1 MKLTEYLPP
10 NLVKVP
16 LDSTDKTGAIT
27 ELVDLVAAHIS
38 LGAMGGTNSSARDG
52 LLKAVL
58 DREAQRSTGVGR
70 GFAIPHAKTDTV
82 GTLVVALGRTK
93 SPIPFGAIDGQPVEL
108 IALLASPTNA
118 TSLHIQ
124 TLARLSRLVTNG
136 SMLSKILAAKS
147 ADELYAL
154 IAAGETE
161 P

>member
-10 NLVKVP
+10 TLVKVP

-27 ELVDLVAAHIS
+27 ELVDLVVAQG
-38 LGAMGGTNSSARDG
+38 LTNSRDA

-58 DREAQRSTGVGR
+58 DREAQRSTGVGK
-70 GFAIPHAKTDTV
+70 GFAIPHAKTDAV
-82 GTLVVALGRTK
+82 SRLVVVLGRTK
-93 SPIPFGAIDGQPVEL
+93 SPIPFGAIDGRPVEL

-136 SMLSKILAAKS
+136 SVLSRILAATTPE
-147 ADELYAL
+147 ELHAQ
-154 IAAGETE
+154 IAASETE

>member
-10 NLVKVP
+10 TLVKVP
-16 LDSTDKTGAIT
+16 LDSTDKFGAIT
-27 ELVDLVAAHIS
+27 ELVDLVAEHFS
-38 LGAMGGTNSSARDG
+38 LGGAPGAGSSARDG

-82 GTLVVALGRTK
+82 GKLVVALGRTK

-108 IALLASPTNA
+108 IALLASPTTA

-136 SMLSKILAAKS
+136 SMLSRILAAKS
-147 ADELYAL
+147 AEELYAL
-154 IAAGETE
+154 IAASETE

>member
-10 NLVKVP
+10 ALVKVP

-27 ELVDLVAAHIS
+27 ELVDLVS
-38 LGAMGGTNSSARDG
+38 GLGLTTARDT

-58 DREAQRSTGVGR
+58 EREAQRSTGVGR
-70 GFAIPHAKTDTV
+70 GFAIPHAKSDSV
-82 GTLVVALGRTK
+82 GRLVVALGRTK
-93 SPIPFGAIDGQPVEL
+93 APIPFGSIDGQPVEL

-136 SMLSKILAAKS
+136 SMLSRILAAKT
-147 ADELYAL
+147 ADELYAQIL
-154 IAAGETE
+154 ASEAE